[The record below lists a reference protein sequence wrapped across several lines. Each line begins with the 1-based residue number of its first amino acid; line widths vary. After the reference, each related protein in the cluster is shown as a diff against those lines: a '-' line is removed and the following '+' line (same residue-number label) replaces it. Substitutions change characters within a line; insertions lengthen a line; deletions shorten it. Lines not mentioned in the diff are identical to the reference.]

1 MPNDDD
7 RWVLSRRRFLAG
19 LAVAATAVAAGCGG
33 DDDGGGG
40 GGEGGA
46 GTTGTTSGG
55 GGGEG
60 GAGDLPPSGLEV
72 DPFTL
77 GVASGDPAPDSVV
90 LWTRLAVDP
99 QAADGAGGMPG
110 DDLPVR
116 WEVAE
121 DDAFDT
127 LVASGDATAVAALG
141 HSVHAVAGG
150 LEPATAYRYRLRV
163 GEWTSPVGTTRT
175 APADGAEVAE
185 LRFAMASCQDYQAGY
200 YAAWRSI
207 AADEVDL
214 VFFLGDYIYEYAA
227 NPDAVRQHEGER
239 CTTLAQY
246 RNRYATYKADADLQA
261 AHASAPFVVTWD
273 DHEVENNYADLVS
286 GAGTPPEE
294 FAAQRA
300 AAYQAWYEHQ
310 PVRLDPPTSEDYD
323 ITRTLRW
330 GALLDA
336 VVLDGRQFR
345 SDQPCDASSDSFV
358 DNTECDIEGAGADML
373 GPEQEAFV
381 LDAID
386 ASTATWKVI
395 AQQTVMTPLVLGNTT
410 LNVDQWDGYPAARRR
425 LLDHLATSGATDV
438 VVLTGDI
445 HAAAAAVLSTDGTN
459 GPATPV
465 AVELV
470 CTSITSEGLA
480 EEVGLDAE
488 TLDPSIFGIPYAEL
502 LHRGYTRC
510 TVTPT
515 DWAADYVTVDDVLDP
530 ESGTTVAATVRF
542 DAGQLAL
549 TID

>member
-1 MPNDDD
+1 MTHEDD

-19 LAVAATAVAAGCGG
+19 LAVAATAAVAGCSG
-33 DDDGGGG
+33 DDEEPDAA
-40 GGEGGA
+40 GGA
-46 GTTGTTSGG
+46 GTTTTSAGDGG
-55 GGGEG
+55 GSGT
-60 GAGDLPPSGLEV
+60 DLPPSGLDV

-77 GVASGDPAPDSVV
+77 GIASGDPAPDSVV

-99 QAADGAGGMPG
+99 QAADGAGGMPT

-116 WEVAE
+116 WELAA
-121 DDAFDT
+121 DDTFET

-141 HSVHAVAGG
+141 HSVHAVADG
-150 LEPATAYRYRLRV
+150 LEPATAYRYRIRV
-163 GEWTSPVGTTRT
+163 GEWTSPIGTTRT

-185 LRFAMASCQDYQAGY
+185 LRFAMASCQDFQAGH

-227 NPDAVRQHEGER
+227 DPDAVRQHEGDKCR
-239 CTTLAQY
+239 TLADY

-286 GAGTPPEE
+286 GVGTPTEE
-294 FAAQRA
+294 FAEQRA

-330 GALLDA
+330 GGLLDA

-373 GPEQEAFV
+373 GPAQEAFA
-381 LDAID
+381 LGAID
-386 ASTATWKVI
+386 DSTAIWTVI

-425 LLDHLATSGATDV
+425 LLDHLASSGATDV

-445 HAAAAAVLSTDGTN
+445 HAAAAAVLATDGTN

-488 TLDPSIFGIPYAEL
+488 TLDPSIFGIPFAEL

-515 DWAADYVTVDDVLDP
+515 DWAAEYVTVDDVLDP
-530 ESGTTVAATVRF
+530 ASGTQVAATARIV
-542 DAGQLAL
+542 AGQVAL